1 MAGPLQCVYLLKN
14 WKNVLAEDKITCSIL
29 LFAAAAEAIGCRKM
43 ELEMSSDSTVGDVF
57 DDLAGQYAAFAK
69 LRNTCAIALNQ
80 KICSPDTPLQEN
92 CTLAFLPP
100 VSGG

>member
-1 MAGPLQCVYLLKN
+1 
-14 WKNVLAEDKITCSIL
+14 
-29 LFAAAAEAIGCRKM
+29 
-43 ELEMSSDSTVGDVF
+43 VGDVF